1 MNNSLF
7 DYVNRLHELQNMFD
21 DLVSYLFLG
30 QASGS
35 TLLGRELFALVG
47 FMTTFLS
54 VSIPQWFWDFFFNVF
69 FLKGDHL
76 M

>member
-21 DLVSYLFLG
+21 DLLSYLFLG

-35 TLLGRELFALVG
+35 TLLGRELLLLLASWPLSSLFQFHSG
-47 FMTTFLS
+47 FE
-54 VSIPQWFWDFFFNVF
+54 IFFKCI

>member
-35 TLLGRELFALVG
+35 TLLGRELLLLLASWPLSSLLQFHGG
-47 FMTTFLS
+47 FEMFL
-54 VSIPQWFWDFFFNVF
+54 NVF
-69 FLKGDHL
+69 F
-76 M
+76 